1 MSKLI
6 FTSQACVVAC
16 NDFVCIEEA
25 RSLHGCWTCRVRR
38 KKCDELHPLCSNC
51 TGLNL
56 SCDGYGPRPTWLDG
70 GVLEK
75 SQAVRIKRIVKQ
87 TIKRRSRN
95 LSGPVPFP
103 EISTLPTALPTSS
116 VSSEE
121 DSTSESVV
129 CSTTSG
135 IDIPMSWDP
144 SYGHF
149 LSGFNDEIL
158 GPDDTKFDFSTIFS
172 TPIDESSISY
182 GETAFLHTHIQTRD
196 VSVPQN
202 ASFELQPISSP
213 STLEPISHLQ
223 LLPGPANTCLDTR
236 STCLVG
242 FETSIDDGALKT
254 TQRSLDVSISAFSN
268 NQVSKA
274 SHEKPSL
281 AVNTCKA
288 NELVSWTA
296 PGDKPDACRSFCRN
310 EAALLMHYLDQA
322 FYTQF
327 PFHNSSANG
336 TGRGWLLTLLT
347 GDETIYFATLAF
359 SQYHRDSKF
368 SRKRPSLF
376 ENLHPSERVDY
387 YIFALKE
394 LQLRLGEAHTW
405 VGSEG
410 MLRRIKAL
418 ACILQ
423 FVFLEVISTTSI
435 KFPL

>member
-6 FTSQACVVAC
+6 FTSRACVVAC

-25 RSLHGCWTCRVRR
+25 RSLHGCWTCRARR

-51 TGLNL
+51 TDLNL
-56 SCDGYGPRPTWLDG
+56 SCDGYGPRPAWLDG

-75 SQAVRIKRIVKQ
+75 SQAVKIKRIVKQ
-87 TIKRRSRN
+87 TIKRRSRS

-116 VSSEE
+116 VPSEE

-135 IDIPMSWDP
+135 IDIPMYCDP
-144 SYGHF
+144 SNGHF
-149 LSGFNDEIL
+149 LSGFNDKML
-158 GPDDTKFDFSTIFS
+158 DPDNTKFDFSTIFS

-182 GETAFLHTHIQTRD
+182 GETAFQPTDIQTRD
-196 VSVPQN
+196 VSAPQN
-202 ASFELQPISSP
+202 PSFEQPISSP
-213 STLEPISHLQ
+213 STVEPISHLQ
-223 LLPGPANTCLDTR
+223 LPPGPANTCLDTR
-236 STCLVG
+236 LTYLVG
-242 FETSIDDGALKT
+242 FETSVDDEALKAT
-254 TQRSLDVSISAFSN
+254 RRSLDVSISAFSN

-274 SHEKPSL
+274 SHEEPSL
-281 AVNTCKA
+281 AVNTCKT

-296 PGDKPDACRSFCRN
+296 PGEKPDACRSFCRN

-336 TGRGWLLTLLT
+336 MGRGWLLTLLT

-359 SQYHRDSKF
+359 SQYHRDSKL
-368 SRKRPSLF
+368 SRKGPSLF
-376 ENLHPSERVDY
+376 ENFFPSERVDY
-387 YIFALKE
+387 YVFALKE
-394 LQLRLGEAHTW
+394 LQLRLEEAHTW
-405 VGSEG
+405 SGSEG
-410 MLRRIKAL
+410 MLRSIKAL

-423 FVFLEVISTTSI
+423 FVFLEVISTKI
-435 KFPL
+435 IELPL